1 MSYRST
7 LVPRGLPASLDRVI
21 AAFLSNLGPARQG
34 RSRGVH
40 EARVASRRLRE
51 FLRAVT
57 PGAAHDVRSVRRA
70 IRRMARALGR
80 VREIDVSLELIAD
93 HPVAAAWPR
102 MMRARIQRECAL
114 ERGRRQ
120 DDMIRRLA
128 KVEVDSLAPELRAI
142 ARTFAA
148 RADRSAEAGIA
159 ARRRV
164 RARAVAE
171 ALDRAGTVYAPA
183 LLHAVRIAAKKL
195 RYNLEWSRG
204 AAGPAL
210 ANQLRE
216 LKAAQQ
222 LLGEIQDLHILEGA
236 LRRIT
241 AQPALDR
248 STVRAIQAGAVRI
261 EAACRERHAQFVKL
275 VPRLAALADDLSRKT
290 PLEWIRRRPARM
302 SGPRPKAQG
311 PRSTTKHT
319 PLTKPRTAAPRPA

>member
-1 MSYRST
+1 MTYRNT

-34 RSRGVH
+34 RASGVH
-40 EARVASRRLRE
+40 DARVASRRLRE
-51 FLRAVT
+51 FLRAVS
-57 PGAAHDVRSVRRA
+57 PVPAHDIRSVRRA
-70 IRRMARALGR
+70 IRRMARALGQ
-80 VREIDVSLELIAD
+80 VREIDVSLELIGT
-93 HPVAAAWPR
+93 HPVAAGWSR
-102 MMRARIQRECAL
+102 TMRARVQRECAL

-120 DDMIRRLA
+120 DEMTRRLA
-128 KVEVDSLAPELRAI
+128 KVEVDSLAPQLRAI
-142 ARTFAA
+142 ARAFA
-148 RADRSAEAGIA
+148 RANRSAEAGIA

-164 RARAVAE
+164 RARTLRE

-210 ANQLRE
+210 AIQLRE

-261 EAACRERHAQFVKL
+261 EAACRERHAHVVKL
-275 VPRLAALADDLSRKT
+275 VPRLEALAADLARKT

-302 SGPRPKAQG
+302 APARAGVRAQGPRPKA
-311 PRSTTKHT
+311 PSLTT
-319 PLTKPRTAAPRPA
+319 